1 MKNRIYTP
9 AMALALLAAGAQAQQ
24 AGTDHRFTDR
34 LQRLEQEQVPVQHPA
49 PQAAGQRATL
59 FSEDFNNGLAG
70 NNGVGAWTVAGPN
83 GNVWR
88 YTHTGPNG
96 AYSPTPAS
104 LIIASATAANGFVIF
119 NSDSANTNW
128 GVTPPAEVTN
138 SVALTGSLVSP
149 VLDLSATPAVEVRFT
164 QRFRF
169 CCATPS
175 GGPGHFLE
183 VSTDGGATWPTRY
196 SVEDGL
202 GNNTESGTRDMAINI
217 APAIAANPA
226 NVRFRFTQDGSNG
239 ISHYYWQVDDVQ
251 VNTLPDHELIML
263 YGYTAQ
269 FGGGVEYGTVPQ
281 SQMPSSINV
290 GSAIYN
296 YGGNA
301 QTNVSLTVSLKN
313 ASNTEVGSLTIPV
326 GTIASGD
333 TAHPDGQLTVPANMP
348 LGTYTADFTMT
359 SDDIAQDQHPDNN
372 TAKRY
377 LAVSQDLYCLDA
389 MAVIPAAQQ
398 SNTRAGTTTFAE
410 NTIDVRLL
418 NYFEV
423 HQEQAFTG
431 VQVQLATQT
440 QPGSYF
446 IAAVYDTAD
455 VYIGTPLSSP
465 LVESDVRII
474 TQGDMNSGRKPS
486 VAFLNPITLPVGA
499 YYVSANMYQE
509 NGKNMFIMDDLTV
522 PQPGGASMLWLPSD
536 EPSNRHIYS
545 NGNAWAVRLSSSPS
559 VGVQEL
565 PNLEGVSIFPSP
577 TNGPLEV
584 RMDTPGKTT
593 VEVFNA
599 LGKLVNTTRFNGT
612 STKVDLTGNS
622 AGIYTV
628 RVSDGA
634 RYNVQRIALN

>member
-9 AMALALLAAGAQAQQ
+9 ALALALLAAGAQAQQ

-49 PQAAGQRATL
+49 PRAAGQRATL

-70 NNGVGAWTVAGPN
+70 NNGVGGWTVAGPN
-83 GNVWR
+83 GNVWK

-96 AYSPTPAS
+96 AYSQPTE
-104 LIIASATAANGFVIF
+104 IIASATVANGFVIF

-128 GVTPPAEVTN
+128 GVTPPAIVT
-138 SVALTGSLVSP
+138 SPVALTGSLVSP
-149 VLDLSATPAVEVRFT
+149 VLDLSATPAVEVRFS

-169 CCATPS
+169 CCATSS

-196 SVEDGL
+196 SVEEGL
-202 GNNTESGTRDMAINI
+202 GNNTDSGTRDMGINI

-239 ISHYYWQVDDVQ
+239 ITHYHWQVDDVQ
-251 VNTLPDHELIML
+251 VNTLPDHELVML

-377 LAVSQDLYCLDA
+377 LAVSPDLYCLDA

-398 SNTRAGTTTFAE
+398 SNTRAGTTSFAD
-410 NTIDVRLL
+410 NTVDVRLL

-423 HQEQAFTG
+423 HHEQTFTG

-522 PQPGGASMLWLPSD
+522 PQPGSASMLWLPVD
-536 EPSNRHIYS
+536 DPSNRHIYG

-599 LGKLVNTTRFNGT
+599 LGKLVSTTRFNGT